1 MMLPIE
7 NKIDIYIKVL
17 GGFNPPDMDSIK
29 PTPRM
34 KDKFRKKKKR
44 KGGKK

>member
-1 MMLPIE
+1 MIFPIKNE
-7 NKIDIYIKVL
+7 IDVYIKVL

-44 KGGKK
+44 KKEKR